1 MQRSPSPLKKGVVTD
16 DIISSA
22 VDDDKYH
29 HKNHLF
35 SWNMASRLLFSRLFG
50 VFCQRHHVLSDLK
63 GKQLLGAHSVIQA
76 FHLPS
81 LHPGKRLHAQFIQS
95 SKRLFFFSFE
105 HTPPSISPQL
115 PLKHN
120 QCLPTRLPSISCLV
134 TTSPLLSTT
143 KCLTNSE
150 LNLEMPLIYPPDWI
164 DRRSLR
170 LIFTHSSFF
179 LVLKPEAAS
188 RYCLLKSVPR

>member
-1 MQRSPSPLKKGVVTD
+1 MVID

-22 VDDDKYH
+22 VNDDEYH
-29 HKNHLF
+29 YKNHLF
-35 SWNMASRLLFSRLFG
+35 SSNMASRLLFSCLFG
-50 VFCQRHHVLSDLK
+50 VIFCQRHHVLSDLK

-76 FHLPS
+76 FHLHS
-81 LHPGKRLHAQFIQS
+81 LHPGKWLHTQCIQS

-143 KCLTNSE
+143 KCVTNSE

-164 DRRSLR
+164 DRSLC
-170 LIFTHSSFF
+170 LIFTHSSIF
-179 LVLKPEAAS
+179 LYWNQK
-188 RYCLLKSVPR
+188 LLTGTVSWNQCQDRKVIHTCV

>member
-1 MQRSPSPLKKGVVTD
+1 MLSK
-16 DIISSA
+16 
-22 VDDDKYH
+22 
-29 HKNHLF
+29 LF
-35 SWNMASRLLFSRLFG
+35 TSIHFTQENDCTHSLFKAARG
-50 VFCQRHHVLSDLK
+50 C
-63 GKQLLGAHSVIQA
+63 
-76 FHLPS
+76 
-81 LHPGKRLHAQFIQS
+81 
-95 SKRLFFFSFE
+95 FFSFE

-164 DRRSLR
+164 DRRSLC
-170 LIFTHSSFF
+170 LIFTHSSIF
-179 LVLKPEAAS
+179 LVLKSEAAS
-188 RYCLLKSVPR
+188 RYCLMKSVPR